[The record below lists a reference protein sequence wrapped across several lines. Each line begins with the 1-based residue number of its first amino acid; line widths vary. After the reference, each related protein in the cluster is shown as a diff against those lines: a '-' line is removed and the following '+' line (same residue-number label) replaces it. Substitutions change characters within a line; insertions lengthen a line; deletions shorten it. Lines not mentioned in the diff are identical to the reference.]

1 MRKMTSCTLIAFQPD
16 AHEVGTDPVSTRRK
30 VKCQELRLTHSEAY
44 QAGGTGLN
52 PEAKL
57 LIPYDRDYK
66 GERALEYKGERWTV
80 LDDDPYKDWNGVI
93 LRIRRV
99 KGNAGDPTAP
109 ETAGG
114 DPSPAAQ
121 DDSQVADAN
130 ASQEVG
136 E

>member
-30 VKCQELRLTHSEAY
+30 VKCQELSLTHSEAY

-99 KGNAGDPTAP
+99 KGNAGDPTEP
-109 ETAGG
+109 E
-114 DPSPAAQ
+114 PVPA
-121 DDSQVADAN
+121 VTP
-130 ASQEVG
+130 QEVG
-136 E
+136 